1 MNEWVRMPSFD
12 RNKEAGSD
20 RRASSK
26 MAGKNEKS
34 QILLRK
40 ARNQLF
46 ESPDVWNLS
55 TGLSSLCR
63 HQLPEFLQANTRELL
78 GDILDLPPSKY
89 FLFYLQGVL
98 TNVICVPGEH

>member
-1 MNEWVRMPSFD
+1 MN
-12 RNKEAGSD
+12 GSGCLHLTGIK
-20 RRASSK
+20 RLALTEEPHQK

-63 HQLPEFLQANTRELL
+63 HQLPEFLQANTPELL